1 MIENYMSIGEQTE
14 QRMINL
20 DGVQLSEV
28 YTWET
33 GRPHISLIFSWIFS
47 IFSNSARAE
56 ADPKN
61 CSIFLCTV
69 NTQFTQNLCYSL
81 VPGSLLQLH
90 RSYFRYHWKLDEVGE
105 MFFPHITQVKLCVCS
120 KIADSSPRKFKTAG
134 KFEPWKF
141 NKGEA
146 SAN

>member
-1 MIENYMSIGEQTE
+1 MSISEQTE

-28 YTWET
+28 NTWET

-69 NTQFTQNLCYSL
+69 NTQCTQNLCYSL
-81 VPGSLLQLH
+81 VPGSILQFR
-90 RSYFRYHWKLDEVGE
+90 RSYFRYPWKLDEVGE
-105 MFFPHITQVKLCVCS
+105 MFFLYITQVQLCVCS
-120 KIADSSPRKFKTAG
+120 EIAYSSPRKFKRAG